1 MHYDL
6 VDLKLFVAIADE
18 RSVSRGAQRCHL
30 SPSSASLRLRA
41 LEESFGTRLF
51 TRQARGVM
59 PNAAGM
65 VMLEHARRCIAQL
78 GQMHADMTPF
88 SNGVLNHVT
97 LFANNN
103 AINSWLTDDLLPFF
117 RSHPSARIAL
127 EERQGPDIVAAV
139 AQNRA
144 DLGVVAVEAEH
155 PELDFLPYRQDR
167 LVVVVPSTMALAQQK
182 STRFSACLDFPFVC
196 LLNGTAMH
204 TYLINFA
211 QALGRQLDVRM
222 QVSGYPAA
230 LRLIRSGV
238 GIGVVPMSALSKES
252 LDNIVIVELEEPW
265 AVRRHRLCVR
275 PETIQRNSL
284 VKELIAILLAAGAVD
299 DEVCNERLRSSLP
312 CPLR

>member
-18 RSVSRGAQRCHL
+18 GSVSRGAQRCHL
-30 SPSSASLRLRA
+30 APSSASLRLKA

-51 TRQARGVM
+51 TRQARGVI

-88 SNGVLNHVT
+88 SSGVLNHVT

-103 AINSWLTDDLLPFF
+103 AINSWLADDLLPFF
-117 RSHPSARIAL
+117 RSFPSARIAL

-139 AQNRA
+139 AQKRA
-144 DLGVVAVEAEH
+144 DVGIVAVAAEH
-155 PELDFLPYRQDR
+155 PELDFLPYREDR
-167 LVVVVPSTMALAQQK
+167 LVVAAPPAAALARQE
-182 STRFSACLDFPFVC
+182 STRFAACLDLPFVC

-222 QVSGYPAA
+222 QVSGYPAV
-230 LRLIRSGV
+230 LRLIASGV
-238 GIGVVPMSALSKES
+238 GIGVVPMSALAKES
-252 LDNIVIVELEEPW
+252 LDDIVIVGLDEPW
-265 AVRRHRLCVR
+265 AARHHRLCVR
-275 PETIQRNSL
+275 PETAQRNNL
-284 VKELIAILLAAGAVD
+284 VKELIATLLEAG
-299 DEVCNERLRSSLP
+299 NLHHGI
-312 CPLR
+312 